1 MELNLLALCYLFG
14 SVSFIVGLKM
24 LSNPASARKGNLFA
38 AAGMSIAI
46 LGTIFLYQEDGV
58 KLGNYG
64 WIFGGLL
71 LGSIVGTLMAKRVQM
86 TSMPEMVSLFNG
98 MGGACAALISI
109 IEFRHLV
116 KGNPNQTISAVGS
129 FSGLDQTTLL
139 IILLGLIIGA
149 VSFAGSM
156 IAWGKLNGK
165 IKDFSFKGQHI
176 ANLLLFAITI
186 LMAADIV
193 IARPEASP
201 LFFYLI
207 IFFSIVYGVFFV
219 LPIGGAD
226 MPVVISLLNSFTG
239 VAAACGGFLYSNKVM
254 LTGGIL
260 VGAAGTL
267 LTILMCKA
275 MNRSLKNVLIGSFGA
290 SATTGQGSAAM
301 VGSYKEISLSDA
313 AVVMGYANKVMIVP
327 GYGLAVAQAQH
338 VCHELEKTLEARG
351 VEVKYAI
358 HPVAG
363 RMPGHMNVLL
373 AEADVS
379 YEKLLEME
387 IANEE
392 FKSADVV
399 LILGANDVVN
409 PAAKSDPASPIYGM
423 PILEVEEAKHVIVNK
438 RSMKPGYAGIENQL
452 FFQPKTSMLFG
463 DAKKAL
469 QDLLAEIRNI

>member
-1 MELNLLALCYLFG
+1 MEMNLLVCCYLLG
-14 SVSFIVGLKM
+14 AITFIVGLKM
-24 LSNPASARKGNLFA
+24 LSNPASARRGNWI
-38 AAGMSIAI
+38 AAGGMFVAI
-46 LGTIFLYQEDGV
+46 LGTIFLYEDEGQ
-58 KLGNYG
+58 KLGNHI
-64 WIFGGLL
+64 WIFAALVIGTLM
-71 LGSIVGTLMAKRVQM
+71 GTLMAKRVQM
-86 TSMPEMVSLFNG
+86 TAMPEMVSLFNG
-98 MGGACAALISI
+98 MGGACAALISF
-109 IEFRHLV
+109 IEFNHLLHES
-116 KGNPNQTISAVGS
+116 GTSGTI
-129 FSGLDQTTLL
+129 DQTTLL
-139 IILLGLIIGA
+139 IILLGLIIGT

-156 IAWGKLNGK
+156 IAWGKLNGR
-165 IKDFSFKGQHI
+165 IKDFAFGGQHI
-176 ANLLLFAITI
+176 INLVILVATLALAAYIVVSLPASMHTLFYVIVALALL
-186 LMAADIV
+186 
-193 IARPEASP
+193 
-201 LFFYLI
+201 
-207 IFFSIVYGVFFV
+207 YGIFFV

-239 VAAACGGFLYSNKVM
+239 VAAAFGGFLYDNKVM

-267 LTILMCKA
+267 LTILMCNA
-275 MNRSLKNVLIGSFGA
+275 MNRSLANVLIGSFGGG
-290 SATTGQGSAAM
+290 ATGGAGTS
-301 VGSYKEISLSDA
+301 VGGTYKEVSLSDA
-313 AVVMGYANKVMIVP
+313 AVVMAYANKVMIVP

-338 VCHELEKTLEARG
+338 VCHELEKTLEAKG
-351 VEVKYAI
+351 VDVKYAI

-387 IANEE
+387 QANEE
-392 FKSADVV
+392 FKNTDVV

-409 PAAKSDPASPIYGM
+409 PAAKSDPSSPIYGM

-469 QDLLAEIRNI
+469 QDLLAEVRNI